1 VTMHFQREM
10 NRLNQDLVSVGKQVE
25 EQLTMAFNAFVQMDV
40 TTARKVIKGDAE
52 VDNVEVE
59 MEEECLKL
67 LALYQPVANDLR
79 LIVAVLKINNDLERI
94 GDHAKNMAEI
104 VQRMVEGAPLKIPD
118 NMVAIFEKTKLMLR
132 KALLAFVELDSKLA
146 EAVLAMD
153 DEVDSLCKSQL
164 PLQIELIK
172 HEPNLTEQHL
182 MLLSYVVSWNASA
195 IMPPISPRTSST
207 CFPAKLSGT
216 ASAVPCHGPPAAEY
230 PVSAVMP
237 GPAPKK

>member
-1 VTMHFQREM
+1 M

-25 EQLTMAFNAFVQMDV
+25 EQLTLAFNAFVQMDV

-104 VQRMVEGAPLKIPD
+104 VLQMAENGPMKVPE
-118 NMVAIFEKTKLMLR
+118 NMIAIFEKTKLMLR
-132 KALLAFVELDSKLA
+132 KVLLAFVELDIKIA

-153 DEVDSLCKSQL
+153 DEVDALCKSQL
-164 PLQIELIK
+164 PLQIEMIQ
-172 HEPNLTEQHL
+172 HEPDFAGQHL
-182 MLLSYVVSWNASA
+182 MLLSVCRQLERIGDHASNIA
-195 IMPPISPRTSST
+195 EDIIYLLTGDIIRHSISGSMSRAST
-207 CFPAKLSGT
+207 C
-216 ASAVPCHGPPAAEY
+216 
-230 PVSAVMP
+230 
-237 GPAPKK
+237 

>member
-1 VTMHFQREM
+1 MTMHFQREM
-10 NRLNQDLVSVGKQVE
+10 NRLNQDLVSVGKKVE

-104 VQRMVEGAPLKIPD
+104 VLQMAENGPMKVPE
-118 NMVAIFEKTKLMLR
+118 NMIAIFEKTKLMLR
-132 KALLAFVELDSKLA
+132 KVLLAFVELDIKIA

-153 DEVDSLCKSQL
+153 DEVDALCKSQL
-164 PLQIELIK
+164 PLQIEMIQ
-172 HEPNLTEQHL
+172 HEPDYAGQHL
-182 MLLSYVVSWNASA
+182 MLLSVCRQLERIGDHASNIA
-195 IMPPISPRTSST
+195 EDIIYLLTGDIIRHSISGSMSRAST
-207 CFPAKLSGT
+207 C
-216 ASAVPCHGPPAAEY
+216 
-230 PVSAVMP
+230 
-237 GPAPKK
+237 

>member
-1 VTMHFQREM
+1 VTMHFQREID
-10 NRLNQDLVSVGKQVE
+10 RLNQHLVANAKRVEDQVN
-25 EQLTMAFNAFVQMDV
+25 MAFIALTNMDL
-40 TTARKVIKGDAE
+40 AMAGKVIKGDTE
-52 VDNVEVE
+52 IDNVEVE

-182 MLLSYVVSWNASA
+182 MLLSLCRQLERIGDHASNIA
-195 IMPPISPRTSST
+195 EDIIYL
-207 CFPAKLSGT
+207 LSGKIIRHSISGSLSR
-216 ASAVPCHGPPAAEY
+216 ASSC
-230 PVSAVMP
+230 
-237 GPAPKK
+237 

>member
-1 VTMHFQREM
+1 MTMHFQREM

-104 VQRMVEGAPLKIPD
+104 VLQMAENGPIKVPD
-118 NMVAIFEKTKLMLR
+118 NMIAIFEKTKLMLR
-132 KALLAFVELDSKLA
+132 KVLLAFVELDIRIA

-153 DEVDSLCKSQL
+153 DEVDALCKSQL
-164 PLQIELIK
+164 PLQIEMIQ
-172 HEPNLTEQHL
+172 HEPDYAGQHL
-182 MLLSYVVSWNASA
+182 MLLSVCRQLERIGDHASNIA
-195 IMPPISPRTSST
+195 EDIIYLLTGDIIRHSISGSMSRAST
-207 CFPAKLSGT
+207 C
-216 ASAVPCHGPPAAEY
+216 
-230 PVSAVMP
+230 
-237 GPAPKK
+237 

>member
-1 VTMHFQREM
+1 MTMHFQREM

-25 EQLTMAFNAFVQMDV
+25 EQLTLAFNAFVQMDV

-104 VQRMVEGAPLKIPD
+104 VLQMAENGPMKVPE
-118 NMVAIFEKTKLMLR
+118 NMIAIFEKTKLMLR
-132 KALLAFVELDSKLA
+132 KVLLAFVELDIKIA

-153 DEVDSLCKSQL
+153 DEVDALCKSQL
-164 PLQIELIK
+164 PLQIEMIQ
-172 HEPNLTEQHL
+172 HEPDYAGQHL
-182 MLLSYVVSWNASA
+182 MLLSVCRQLERIGDHASNIA
-195 IMPPISPRTSST
+195 EDIIYLLTGDIIRHSISGSMTRAST
-207 CFPAKLSGT
+207 C
-216 ASAVPCHGPPAAEY
+216 
-230 PVSAVMP
+230 
-237 GPAPKK
+237 

>member
-79 LIVAVLKINNDLERI
+79 VIVAVLKINNDLERI

-104 VQRMVEGAPLKIPD
+104 VLQMAENGPVPVPE
-118 NMVAIFEKTKLMLR
+118 NMIAIFEKTKLMLR
-132 KALLAFVELDSKLA
+132 KVLLAFVELDIKIA

-153 DEVDSLCKSQL
+153 DEVDALCKSQL
-164 PLQIELIK
+164 PLHIEMIQ
-172 HEPNLTEQHL
+172 HNPDYAGQHL
-182 MLLSYVVSWNASA
+182 MLLSVCRQLERIGDHASNIA
-195 IMPPISPRTSST
+195 EDIIYLLTGDIIRHSISGSLSRAST
-207 CFPAKLSGT
+207 C
-216 ASAVPCHGPPAAEY
+216 
-230 PVSAVMP
+230 
-237 GPAPKK
+237 

>member
-1 VTMHFQREM
+1 MHFQREM
-10 NRLNQDLVSVGKQVE
+10 DRLNQHLVANSKRVEDQVNK
-25 EQLTMAFNAFVQMDV
+25 AFNALVNMDV
-40 TTARKVIKGDAE
+40 TAARKVIKGDAE

-104 VQRMVEGAPLKIPD
+104 VLHMADGEPLKIPE

-132 KALLAFVELDSKLA
+132 KALLAFVELDRKLA

-153 DEVDSLCKSQL
+153 DEVDTLCKSQL

-172 HEPNLTEQHL
+172 HEPHLTGQHL
-182 MLLSYVVSWNASA
+182 MLLSLCRQMERIGDHASNIA
-195 IMPPISPRTSST
+195 EDIVYL
-207 CFPAKLSGT
+207 LSGEIIRHSISGSLSR
-216 ASAVPCHGPPAAEY
+216 ASKC
-230 PVSAVMP
+230 
-237 GPAPKK
+237 

>member
-1 VTMHFQREM
+1 M

-25 EQLTMAFNAFVQMDV
+25 DQLTLAFNAFVQMDV
-40 TTARKVIKGDAE
+40 TTARKVIKGDAD

-104 VQRMVEGAPLKIPD
+104 VLQMAEIGPMKVPE
-118 NMVAIFEKTKLMLR
+118 NMIAIFEKTKLMLR
-132 KALLAFVELDSKLA
+132 KVLLAFVELDIKIA

-153 DEVDSLCKSQL
+153 DEVDALCKSQL
-164 PLQIELIK
+164 PLQIEMIQ
-172 HEPNLTEQHL
+172 HEPDYAGQHL
-182 MLLSYVVSWNASA
+182 MLLSVCRQLERIGDHASNIA
-195 IMPPISPRTSST
+195 EDIIYLLTGDIIRHNISGSMTRAST
-207 CFPAKLSGT
+207 C
-216 ASAVPCHGPPAAEY
+216 
-230 PVSAVMP
+230 
-237 GPAPKK
+237 

>member
-1 VTMHFQREM
+1 MHFQREM

-104 VQRMVEGAPLKIPD
+104 VLQMAENGPIPVPE
-118 NMVAIFEKTKLMLR
+118 NMIAIFEKTKLMLR
-132 KALLAFVELDSKLA
+132 KVLLAFVELDIKIA

-153 DEVDSLCKSQL
+153 DEVDALCKSQL
-164 PLQIELIK
+164 PLHIEMIQ
-172 HEPNLTEQHL
+172 HNPDYAGQHL
-182 MLLSYVVSWNASA
+182 MLLSVCRQLERIGDHASNIA
-195 IMPPISPRTSST
+195 EDIIYLLTGDIIRHSISGSMSRAST
-207 CFPAKLSGT
+207 C
-216 ASAVPCHGPPAAEY
+216 
-230 PVSAVMP
+230 
-237 GPAPKK
+237 

>member
-1 VTMHFQREM
+1 MD
-10 NRLNQDLVSVGKQVE
+10 RLNQHLVANAKRVEDQVS
-25 EQLTMAFNAFVQMDV
+25 MAFNALAHMDV
-40 TTARKVIKGDAE
+40 TLARKVIKGDAE

-104 VQRMVEGAPLKIPD
+104 TLHMAEGERLKVPD
-118 NMVAIFEKTKLMLR
+118 NMIAIFEKTKLMLR
-132 KALLAFVELDSKLA
+132 KALLAFVELDRKLA

-153 DEVDSLCKSQL
+153 DEVDSLCKSEL

-172 HEPNLTEQHL
+172 SEPHLASQRL
-182 MLLSYVVSWNASA
+182 MLLSVCRQLERIGDHASNIA
-195 IMPPISPRTSST
+195 EDIVYL
-207 CFPAKLSGT
+207 LSGEIIRHSISGSLSR
-216 ASAVPCHGPPAAEY
+216 ASSC
-230 PVSAVMP
+230 
-237 GPAPKK
+237 

>member
-40 TTARKVIKGDAE
+40 ATARKVIEGDAV

-104 VQRMVEGAPLKIPD
+104 VLQMAENGPMKVPE
-118 NMVAIFEKTKLMLR
+118 NMIAIFEKTKLMLR
-132 KALLAFVELDSKLA
+132 KVLLAFVELDIKIA

-153 DEVDSLCKSQL
+153 DEVDALCKSQL
-164 PLQIELIK
+164 PLQIEMIQ
-172 HEPNLTEQHL
+172 HEPDYAGQHL
-182 MLLSYVVSWNASA
+182 MLLSVCRQLERIGDHASNIA
-195 IMPPISPRTSST
+195 EDIIYLLTGDIIRHSISGSMSRAST
-207 CFPAKLSGT
+207 C
-216 ASAVPCHGPPAAEY
+216 
-230 PVSAVMP
+230 
-237 GPAPKK
+237 

>member
-1 VTMHFQREM
+1 M

-25 EQLTMAFNAFVQMDV
+25 DQLTMAFNAFVQMDV

-104 VQRMVEGAPLKIPD
+104 VLQMAEIGPMKVPE
-118 NMVAIFEKTKLMLR
+118 NMIAIFEKTKLMLR
-132 KALLAFVELDSKLA
+132 KVLLAFVELDIKIA

-153 DEVDSLCKSQL
+153 DEVDALCKSQL
-164 PLQIELIK
+164 PLQIEMIQ
-172 HEPNLTEQHL
+172 HEPDYAGQHL
-182 MLLSYVVSWNASA
+182 MLLSVCRQLERIGDHASNIA
-195 IMPPISPRTSST
+195 EDIIYLLTGDIIRHSISGSMTRAST
-207 CFPAKLSGT
+207 C
-216 ASAVPCHGPPAAEY
+216 
-230 PVSAVMP
+230 
-237 GPAPKK
+237 

>member
-1 VTMHFQREM
+1 MTMHFQREM

-104 VQRMVEGAPLKIPD
+104 VLQMAENGPMKVPE
-118 NMVAIFEKTKLMLR
+118 NMIAIFEKTKLMLR
-132 KALLAFVELDSKLA
+132 KVLLAFVELDIKIA

-153 DEVDSLCKSQL
+153 DEVDALCKSQL
-164 PLQIELIK
+164 PLQIEMIQ
-172 HEPNLTEQHL
+172 HEPDYAGQHL
-182 MLLSYVVSWNASA
+182 MLLSVCRQLERIGDHASNIA
-195 IMPPISPRTSST
+195 EDIIYPLTGDIIRHSISGSMSRAST
-207 CFPAKLSGT
+207 C
-216 ASAVPCHGPPAAEY
+216 
-230 PVSAVMP
+230 
-237 GPAPKK
+237 

>member
-1 VTMHFQREM
+1 MTMHFQREM

-25 EQLTMAFNAFVQMDV
+25 EQLTLAFNAFVQMDV

-104 VQRMVEGAPLKIPD
+104 VLQMAENGPMKVPE
-118 NMVAIFEKTKLMLR
+118 NMIAIFEKTKLMLR
-132 KALLAFVELDSKLA
+132 KVLLAFVELDIKIA

-153 DEVDSLCKSQL
+153 DEVDALCKSQL
-164 PLQIELIK
+164 PLQIEMIQ
-172 HEPNLTEQHL
+172 HEPDYAGQHL
-182 MLLSYVVSWNASA
+182 MLLSVCRQLERIGDHASNIA
-195 IMPPISPRTSST
+195 EDIIYLLTGDIIRHSISGSMSRAST
-207 CFPAKLSGT
+207 C
-216 ASAVPCHGPPAAEY
+216 
-230 PVSAVMP
+230 
-237 GPAPKK
+237 

>member
-1 VTMHFQREM
+1 MTMHFQREM

-40 TTARKVIKGDAE
+40 TTARKVIKGDAV

-104 VQRMVEGAPLKIPD
+104 VLQMAENGPIKVPE
-118 NMVAIFEKTKLMLR
+118 NMIAIFEKTKLMLR
-132 KALLAFVELDSKLA
+132 KVLLAFVELDIKIA

-153 DEVDSLCKSQL
+153 DEVDALCKSQL
-164 PLQIELIK
+164 PLQIEMIQ
-172 HEPNLTEQHL
+172 HEPDYAGQHL
-182 MLLSYVVSWNASA
+182 MLLSVCRQLERIGDHASNIA
-195 IMPPISPRTSST
+195 EDIIYLLTGDIIRHSISGSMSRAST
-207 CFPAKLSGT
+207 C
-216 ASAVPCHGPPAAEY
+216 
-230 PVSAVMP
+230 
-237 GPAPKK
+237 

>member
-40 TTARKVIKGDAE
+40 TTARKVIKGDAV

-104 VQRMVEGAPLKIPD
+104 VLQMAENGPIKVPENLI
-118 NMVAIFEKTKLMLR
+118 AIFEKTKLMLR
-132 KALLAFVELDSKLA
+132 KVLLAFVELDIKIA

-153 DEVDSLCKSQL
+153 DEVDTLCKSQL
-164 PLQIELIK
+164 PLQIEMIQ
-172 HEPNLTEQHL
+172 HEPDYAGQHL
-182 MLLSYVVSWNASA
+182 MLLSVCRQLERIGDHASNIA
-195 IMPPISPRTSST
+195 EDIIYLLTGEIIRHSISGSMSRAST
-207 CFPAKLSGT
+207 C
-216 ASAVPCHGPPAAEY
+216 
-230 PVSAVMP
+230 
-237 GPAPKK
+237 

>member
-1 VTMHFQREM
+1 MTMHFQREM
-10 NRLNQDLVSVGKQVE
+10 NRLNQDLVSVGKRVE

-132 KALLAFVELDSKLA
+132 KVLLAFVELDIKIA

-153 DEVDSLCKSQL
+153 DEVDALCKSQL
-164 PLQIELIK
+164 PLQIEMIQ
-172 HEPNLTEQHL
+172 HEPDYAGQHL
-182 MLLSYVVSWNASA
+182 MLLSVCRQLERIGDHASNIA
-195 IMPPISPRTSST
+195 EDIIYLLTGDIIRHSISGSMSRAST
-207 CFPAKLSGT
+207 C
-216 ASAVPCHGPPAAEY
+216 
-230 PVSAVMP
+230 
-237 GPAPKK
+237 

>member
-1 VTMHFQREM
+1 MHFQREM

-25 EQLTMAFNAFVQMDV
+25 EQLTLAFNAFVQMDV
-40 TTARKVIKGDAE
+40 TAARKVIKGDAE

-104 VQRMVEGAPLKIPD
+104 VLQMAENGPMKVPE
-118 NMVAIFEKTKLMLR
+118 NMIAIFEKTKLMLR
-132 KALLAFVELDSKLA
+132 KVLLAFVELDIKIA

-153 DEVDSLCKSQL
+153 DEVDALCKSQL
-164 PLQIELIK
+164 PLQIEMIQ
-172 HEPNLTEQHL
+172 HEPDYAGQHL
-182 MLLSYVVSWNASA
+182 MLLSVCRQLERIGDHASNIA
-195 IMPPISPRTSST
+195 EDIIYLLTGDIIRHSISGSMSRAST
-207 CFPAKLSGT
+207 C
-216 ASAVPCHGPPAAEY
+216 
-230 PVSAVMP
+230 
-237 GPAPKK
+237 

>member
-1 VTMHFQREM
+1 MHFQREM
-10 NRLNQDLVSVGKQVE
+10 NRLNQHLVSIGKQVE
-25 EQLTMAFNAFVQMDV
+25 EQVTMAFNAFVQMDV

-104 VQRMVEGAPLKIPD
+104 VLQMAENGPIKVPE
-118 NMVAIFEKTKLMLR
+118 NMIAIFEKTKLMLR
-132 KALLAFVELDSKLA
+132 KVLLAFVELDIKIA

-153 DEVDSLCKSQL
+153 DEVDALCKSQL
-164 PLQIELIK
+164 PLQIEMIQ
-172 HEPNLTEQHL
+172 HEPDYAGQHL
-182 MLLSYVVSWNASA
+182 MLLSVCRQLERIGDHASNIA
-195 IMPPISPRTSST
+195 EDIIYLLTGDIIRHSISGSMSRAST
-207 CFPAKLSGT
+207 C
-216 ASAVPCHGPPAAEY
+216 
-230 PVSAVMP
+230 
-237 GPAPKK
+237 

>member
-1 VTMHFQREM
+1 MTMHFQREM
-10 NRLNQDLVSVGKQVE
+10 NRLNQHLVSIGKQVE
-25 EQLTMAFNAFVQMDV
+25 EQVTMAFNAFVQMDV

-104 VQRMVEGAPLKIPD
+104 VLQMAENGPIKVPE
-118 NMVAIFEKTKLMLR
+118 NMIAIFEKTKLMLR
-132 KALLAFVELDSKLA
+132 KVLLAFVELDIKIA

-153 DEVDSLCKSQL
+153 DEVDALCKSQL
-164 PLQIELIK
+164 PLQIEMIQ
-172 HEPNLTEQHL
+172 HEPDYAGQHL
-182 MLLSYVVSWNASA
+182 MLLSVCRQLERIGDHASNIA
-195 IMPPISPRTSST
+195 EDIIYLLTGDIIRHSISGSMSRAST
-207 CFPAKLSGT
+207 C
-216 ASAVPCHGPPAAEY
+216 
-230 PVSAVMP
+230 
-237 GPAPKK
+237 

>member
-1 VTMHFQREM
+1 M

-104 VQRMVEGAPLKIPD
+104 VLQMAENGPISVPE
-118 NMVAIFEKTKLMLR
+118 NMIAIFEKTKLMLR
-132 KALLAFVELDSKLA
+132 KVLLAFVELDIKIA

-153 DEVDSLCKSQL
+153 DEVDALCKSQL
-164 PLQIELIK
+164 PLQIEMIQ
-172 HEPNLTEQHL
+172 HEPDYAGQHL
-182 MLLSYVVSWNASA
+182 MLLSVCRQLERIGDHASNIA
-195 IMPPISPRTSST
+195 EDIIYLLTGDIIRHSISGSMSRAST
-207 CFPAKLSGT
+207 C
-216 ASAVPCHGPPAAEY
+216 
-230 PVSAVMP
+230 
-237 GPAPKK
+237 

>member
-1 VTMHFQREM
+1 MHFQREM
-10 NRLNQDLVSVGKQVE
+10 DRLNQHLVANSKRVE
-25 EQLTMAFNAFVQMDV
+25 DQLSMAFNALANMDV
-40 TTARKVIKGDAE
+40 TVARMVIKGDAE
-52 VDNVEVE
+52 IDNVEVE

-104 VQRMVEGAPLKIPD
+104 VLQMAEGEPLKVPE

-132 KALLAFVELDSKLA
+132 KALLAFVELDLKLA

-164 PLQIELIK
+164 PLQIEMIK
-172 HEPNLTEQHL
+172 HEPSLTGQHL
-182 MLLSYVVSWNASA
+182 MLLSLCRQLERIGDHASNIA
-195 IMPPISPRTSST
+195 EDIIYL
-207 CFPAKLSGT
+207 LSGDIIRHSISGSLSR
-216 ASAVPCHGPPAAEY
+216 ASSC
-230 PVSAVMP
+230 
-237 GPAPKK
+237 

>member
-1 VTMHFQREM
+1 MHFQREM
-10 NRLNQDLVSVGKQVE
+10 DRLNQHLVANSKRVEDQVN
-25 EQLTMAFNAFVQMDV
+25 MAFTALMHMDV
-40 TTARKVIKGDAE
+40 TAARKVIKGDAE

-104 VQRMVEGAPLKIPD
+104 VLQMAEGEPLKIPE

-132 KALLAFVELDSKLA
+132 KALLAFVELDRKLA

-164 PLQIELIK
+164 PLQIEMIK
-172 HEPNLTEQHL
+172 HEPQLTGQHL
-182 MLLSYVVSWNASA
+182 MLLSLCRQLERIGDHASNIA
-195 IMPPISPRTSST
+195 EDIIYL
-207 CFPAKLSGT
+207 LSGEIIRHSISGSLSR
-216 ASAVPCHGPPAAEY
+216 ASSC
-230 PVSAVMP
+230 
-237 GPAPKK
+237 

>member
-1 VTMHFQREM
+1 MTMHFQREM

-25 EQLTMAFNAFVQMDV
+25 DQLTMAFNAFVQMDV
-40 TTARKVIKGDAE
+40 TTARKVIKGDAV

-104 VQRMVEGAPLKIPD
+104 VLQMAEIGPMKVPE
-118 NMVAIFEKTKLMLR
+118 NMIAIFEKTKLMLR
-132 KALLAFVELDSKLA
+132 KVLLAFVELDIKIA

-153 DEVDSLCKSQL
+153 DEVDALCKSQL
-164 PLQIELIK
+164 PLQIEMIQ
-172 HEPNLTEQHL
+172 HEPDYAGQHL
-182 MLLSYVVSWNASA
+182 MLLSVCRQLERIGDHASNIA
-195 IMPPISPRTSST
+195 EDIIYLLTGDIIRHSISGSMTRAST
-207 CFPAKLSGT
+207 C
-216 ASAVPCHGPPAAEY
+216 
-230 PVSAVMP
+230 
-237 GPAPKK
+237 